1 MLISKEE
8 RVVLYETNREP
19 RDVEGFVMSLEDWMS
34 EMKESVSVYS
44 EGDEKKEKLEEEE
57 VYGQQK
63 V

>member
-1 MLISKEE
+1 
-8 RVVLYETNREP
+8 
-19 RDVEGFVMSLEDWMS
+19 MS